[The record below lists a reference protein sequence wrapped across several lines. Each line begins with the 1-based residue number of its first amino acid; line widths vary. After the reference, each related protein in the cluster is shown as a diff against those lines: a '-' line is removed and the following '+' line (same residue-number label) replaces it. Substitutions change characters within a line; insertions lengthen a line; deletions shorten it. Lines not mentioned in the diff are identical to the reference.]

1 MTKILGMAILL
12 ALLWSV
18 PATAQLGQVAQLTEA
33 HVTTTDNTPAS
44 PFLVYMPENSL
55 AALEYQVVARSSTG
69 VVAVWRKQ
77 AVIKRGT
84 GAVSSVGV
92 VDLTPPVKEL
102 GAVLWT
108 VTFDIVNENY
118 YVTVQ
123 GVNSVDID
131 WAIRIDGVVFDP

>member
-1 MTKILGMAILL
+1 MKKVFGIAVLV
-12 ALLWSV
+12 ALFWSAPV
-18 PATAQLGQVAQLTEA
+18 AAQLGEVFQLTVA

-55 AALEYQVVARSSTG
+55 TALEYQVLARSTSG

-84 GAVSSVGV
+84 GAVSSVGL

-102 GAVLWT
+102 GAALWT
-108 VTFDIVNENY
+108 VTFDIVDENY

-123 GVNSVDID
+123 GVNGVDID
-131 WAIRIDGVVFDP
+131 WAIRIDGVVFAP